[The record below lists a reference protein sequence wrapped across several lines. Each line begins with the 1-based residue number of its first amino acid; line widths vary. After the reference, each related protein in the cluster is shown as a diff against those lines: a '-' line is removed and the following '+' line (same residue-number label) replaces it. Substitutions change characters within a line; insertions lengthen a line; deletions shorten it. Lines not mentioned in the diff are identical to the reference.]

1 MVTTGQERHSTIA
14 IGDIHGLDK
23 WKAVVD
29 AHPDSRIVFLGDYFD
44 PYDDISH
51 ADMLANFSEIMEL
64 KRSRP
69 EDVVLL
75 LGNHDLHY
83 FNSYAAVGSRY
94 DLELAEVFADIF
106 LDNLY
111 LFQNAY
117 QEGNVVFTH
126 AGISQAWFERD
137 FKGDASKP
145 IADQLNNPADSQM
158 CALHRVGWR
167 RGGRVGALGGI
178 FWADIS
184 ELDEPLHGCVQ
195 VVGHNRVGGIVEHA
209 GRHDNKIIFCDCLR
223 TGGYYIVK

>member
-29 AHPDSRIVFLGDYFD
+29 AHPDSRIVFLGDYLD

-75 LGNHDLHY
+75 LGNHDIHY

-94 DLELAEVFADIF
+94 DLELVEVFADIF

-117 QEGNVVFTH
+117 QEGNVVFPTTRSAEH
-126 AGISQAWFERD
+126 MRENLDVFDFELSDDEMARVNALPQRPYYVVPEDAPDFVLVHNDYSRQA
-137 FKGDASKP
+137 
-145 IADQLNNPADSQM
+145 
-158 CALHRVGWR
+158 
-167 RGGRVGALGGI
+167 
-178 FWADIS
+178 
-184 ELDEPLHGCVQ
+184 
-195 VVGHNRVGGIVEHA
+195 
-209 GRHDNKIIFCDCLR
+209 
-223 TGGYYIVK
+223 